1 MRHESE
7 PIRAQIK
14 AKAIKFVPY
23 TIGTAVLIGA
33 AAAIGCNAESAPR
46 QPVNNNTKIDLYDRN
61 QDTVLS
67 MSDYALA
74 LEDIDKECDALC
86 ADVNGTGV
94 VDADDVELTRE
105 VAGTQRGDGF
115 YNFHRDTNGDEK
127 NDCDDVNYVKDH
139 LGQTVEIKEIDGI
152 AVEDLW
158 FGVDPTTRE
167 TVGIIEPN
175 VPSTPIEDCE

>member
-1 MRHESE
+1 MRVESE
-7 PIRAQIK
+7 PIVQKIK
-14 AKAIKFVPY
+14 SKAIKLAPPFAA
-23 TIGTAVLIGA
+23 AVLAVTA
-33 AAAIGCNAESAPR
+33 AACSAESAPR
-46 QPVNNNTKIDLYDRN
+46 QPVNDHNKIDLFDRN
-61 QDTVLS
+61 KDTVLS
-67 MSDYALA
+67 MGDYALA
-74 LEDIDKECDALC
+74 LEDIGKECGTVC

-105 VAGTQRGDGF
+105 VVGTQRGDGF
-115 YNFHRDTNGDEK
+115 YNFHRDTNGDNKTDCNDVK
-127 NDCDDVNYVKDH
+127 NVEDH